1 MTPQEISDKYNLTEI
16 THNGKV
22 YIDTQKVMYGIPQAG
37 IIEHDILKQYLEKHG
52 YKHVKLIPRL

>member
-22 YIDTQKVMYGIPQAG
+22 YIDTQKVMYGLPRAG
-37 IIEHDILKQYLEKHG
+37 IIAHGILKQYLLG
-52 YKHVKLIPRL
+52 L